1 MVQPKSKKIWYFVS
15 FILPCLVLYLL
26 FFIYPFLNGFF
37 VSLTNWDGLTPRV
50 PNIISN
56 QEFETDLMDKL
67 KKDKDK
73 EYLKKFY
80 TYDASSDQWTRKNL
94 SGFETMKLTFIMNK
108 VDYYPANNKPVGLKN
123 YIDIFTGKVK
133 NDFYPRFIDMVYHN
147 KDSDNL
153 PIRIPSDDYEKLIK
167 PKLTPEQVSEFNYY
181 YTFEPVEKKAGN
193 YVFNTEYSITA
204 VKRAIRELPESS
216 AGTFTISMRDVFL
229 RNVKEAV
236 ISDNIGVIDGYVS
249 DLAESAS
256 LSDSSTAVIE
266 NIADD
271 LIRYYKVSC
280 FISDTWVEKAFRMGV
295 IGFTIFFAFFS
306 VIGINVLAFLL
317 ALALDTGIKGNKIL
331 RTIFF
336 LPNVL
341 SMIIV
346 ALIWSSIFS
355 ILLPKITGIDLWLSD
370 PKKTPWLLVLIAVW
384 QGCGYYMIVYLAGLQ
399 NIPTDVIEAAYIDGV
414 TMWQQ
419 FKYITLPLILPAVTI
434 SLFLSIANALKT
446 FDLMYAIIG
455 PTGRSTGTIPYVY
468 DIYFDAFAQKQAG
481 LATAK
486 AMLLFVVIFAVTGL
500 QLFLMKRK
508 EVEQ

>member
-50 PNIISN
+50 PNIINN

-153 PIRIPSDDYEKLIK
+153 PIRIPADDYEKLIK

-295 IGFTIFFAFFS
+295 IGF
-306 VIGINVLAFLL
+306 G
-317 ALALDTGIKGNKIL
+317 
-331 RTIFF
+331 
-336 LPNVL
+336 
-341 SMIIV
+341 
-346 ALIWSSIFS
+346 
-355 ILLPKITGIDLWLSD
+355 
-370 PKKTPWLLVLIAVW
+370 
-384 QGCGYYMIVYLAGLQ
+384 
-399 NIPTDVIEAAYIDGV
+399 
-414 TMWQQ
+414 
-419 FKYITLPLILPAVTI
+419 
-434 SLFLSIANALKT
+434 
-446 FDLMYAIIG
+446 
-455 PTGRSTGTIPYVY
+455 
-468 DIYFDAFAQKQAG
+468 KQ
-481 LATAK
+481 
-486 AMLLFVVIFAVTGL
+486 
-500 QLFLMKRK
+500 
-508 EVEQ
+508 